1 MKRFQIACFSETPFC
16 FPVVCVSHGSYVS
29 LLCQCYRYAIVRDMT
44 AAGLG
49 LNKFCYAGLI
59 AAHRNKTPDATVTD
73 DTATKVIYQNISI
86 SWVGLFV
93 HCCDILI
100 LFFFAER
107 LLSLLNNQKGG
118 HQLKHRVTL
127 LRM

>member
-1 MKRFQIACFSETPFC
+1 MVAMC
-16 FPVVCVSHGSYVS
+16 

-59 AAHRNKTPDATVTD
+59 AANRNKTPDATSTD
-73 DTATKVIYQNISI
+73 DIATKVIYQNISI
-86 SWVGLFV
+86 FLVGFFV
-93 HCCDILI
+93 CCCDILTY
-100 LFFFAER
+100 LFFVER